1 MFILDNIH
9 VGGTFVDRK
18 NIFFNWH
25 KVLKDT
31 IDDGHDSKN
40 IEGCQGGREQK
51 RFVYFSRHHWMIKAS
66 RRIPREVAKGK
77 KTFLFW
83 VLGTLGNDG
92 DVKNGVKIH
101 QRHQEGHPRTLE
113 RDIYII
119 LVLLLFFNLFFLSNK
134 LRVLKRMPWAS
145 RMMPRNYGK
154 KISFLGKR
162 R

>member
-1 MFILDNIH
+1 
-9 VGGTFVDRK
+9 
-18 NIFFNWH
+18 
-25 KVLKDT
+25 
-31 IDDGHDSKN
+31 
-40 IEGCQGGREQK
+40 
-51 RFVYFSRHHWMIKAS
+51 
-66 RRIPREVAKGK
+66 
-77 KTFLFW
+77 
-83 VLGTLGNDG
+83 LGNDG
-92 DVKNGVKIH
+92 DVKNGVKVL
-101 QRHQEGHPRTLE
+101 QRHREGHPRTLE